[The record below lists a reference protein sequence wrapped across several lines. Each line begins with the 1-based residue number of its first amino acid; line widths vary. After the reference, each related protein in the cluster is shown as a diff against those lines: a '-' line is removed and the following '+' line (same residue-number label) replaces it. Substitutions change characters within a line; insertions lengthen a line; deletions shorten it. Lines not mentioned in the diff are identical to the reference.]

1 MGTGG
6 FSQVK
11 LGTLIADPTVKK
23 AIKII
28 DKERLTNK
36 LYMLVRELQI
46 LKTLDHP
53 NIIKFDEIYEDEKY
67 FYIVQELC
75 TGGEL
80 LDRIIK
86 NKFFY
91 EDEARVIFKKLLSAV
106 SHMHQ
111 LNIVHRDLKP
121 ENILFVNPT
130 N

>member
-1 MGTGG
+1 M
-6 FSQVK
+6 
-11 LGTLIADPTVKK
+11 
-23 AIKII
+23 
-28 DKERLTNK
+28 
-36 LYMLVRELQI
+36 
-46 LKTLDHP
+46 
-53 NIIKFDEIYEDEKY
+53 EKY